1 MVPLFRTRYAII
13 DHNMIANSEQ
23 LMQVLLTGAQYIP
36 GDDPDQCVVDGVE
49 FETNANMRQWQG
61 LLVTDD
67 LEDLVY
73 RCSK

>member
-1 MVPLFRTRYAII
+1 M
-13 DHNMIANSEQ
+13 Q
-23 LMQVLLTGAQYIP
+23 LLLTGAQYFA
-36 GDDPDQCVVDGVE
+36 GEDPDKCEVNGVE
-49 FETNANMRQWQG
+49 FDTNATTREWQG

>member
-1 MVPLFRTRYAII
+1 MFRTKYAII
-13 DHNMIANSEQ
+13 YHVTIANSEQ
-23 LMQVLLTGAQYIP
+23 LMQLLLTGAQYFA
-36 GDDPDQCVVDGVE
+36 GEDPDKCEVNGVE
-49 FETNANMRQWQG
+49 FDTNATTREWQG